1 MSAVLAW
8 RILMHEKA
16 RNALA
21 AGGISIAI
29 LMIFLQ
35 LGFYASVPRA
45 GLLIYDHL
53 RFDILLTSSSYVN
66 MGQSY
71 LFPRR
76 RIYQALDVPEV
87 ATAVPFYEGEAYWLS
102 RENGTLREIFVMGV
116 DPGTDSFTVSD
127 VERQSPRLRQPDTLL
142 IDTAS
147 LPMYGPQVAGRTVE
161 LDGRAVTI
169 AGRYDLGTGVIG
181 LGAVVMSDLNFI
193 RVFPARPLATVS
205 LGLVRLKPGSDPDRV
220 AAELRS
226 ILPADTSVFTR
237 AEIEAHE
244 TDFWRH
250 RTSTGLIFGSGVA
263 VSVIVGIVILYQIL
277 TTQVVRQLPQYAT
290 LKAMGYG
297 NGHLQAVVAFLALVT
312 AAVAFPPALLGA
324 VFAYEKLRTL
334 SRLPIEMT
342 PMRILLVLGI
352 AVAMTLG
359 TSLLAARKLRHA
371 DPADLF

>member
-53 RFDILLTSSSYVN
+53 RFDLLLTSSSYVQ

-76 RIYQALDVPEV
+76 RVYEAMNVPEV
-87 ATAVPFYEGEAYWLS
+87 QSAVPFYEGEAYWLS
-102 RENGTLREIFVMGV
+102 REDGTLREIFVMGV
-116 DPGTDSFTVSD
+116 DPGTDSFAVSSI
-127 VERQSPRLRQPDTLL
+127 ERQAARLRDQDTLL
-142 IDTAS
+142 IDSAS
-147 LPMYGPQVAGRTVE
+147 LPMYGRQLPGRNVE

-169 AGRYDLGTGVIG
+169 GGRYDLGTGVIG

-193 RVFPARPLATVS
+193 RVFSGRPLASVS
-205 LGLVRLKPGSDPDRV
+205 LGLVRLRPGSDPDRV
-220 AAELRS
+220 AEQLRR
-226 ILPADTSVFTR
+226 ILPADTRVFTR
-237 AEIEAHE
+237 AEIEAFE

-297 NGHLQAVVAFLALVT
+297 DGHLQGVVAVLALVT
-312 AAVAFPPALLGA
+312 AAVAFPPALLA
-324 VFAYEKLRTL
+324 ALFAYDRLRIL

-342 PMRILLVLGI
+342 TARVMIVLGI